1 MKLRSLTLTNVRKF
15 GGQTATINGIGDG
28 VTVISEANEFGKSTF
43 FDALHALF
51 FVKYSTA
58 GKEVKSLQPRSGG
71 AVRVQA
77 ELETETGRFVIEKSF
92 LAQKRATVSR
102 ADNGTLIAQDDE
114 AEKWIAA
121 LMDRGLEGPAGL
133 LWVRQG
139 TTALEPAGSAGADK
153 TEKEKLLG
161 ARRDLLSSVAG
172 EIDKVTGGRRMDR
185 VLARCREELA
195 KLATASGKAKAHGPW
210 DAEQKEIMVLEARE
224 AELDAKC
231 KELSKALS
239 DRKTTEAELKNWGQ
253 VAAKEE
259 RQAALEQA
267 RDTHAHALA
276 HADKCTGA
284 KGDFDLK
291 SLQHSNAVK
300 GLNDLLK
307 AAEALKQAAD
317 AEAKL
322 RSQLQEQDADVAAAK
337 AEEQVAQAD
346 LTVALKALQD
356 LRAQRDA
363 AQLAELGRNAR
374 EQVARLAQRLEKA
387 EKHREKLEEA
397 QARLAGMAI
406 TQEVLDKIIRSHG
419 QLQQAK
425 ATADAQNVT
434 LSVIYDGAARISL
447 GGGELSENTPIPLYS
462 KQEIALPG
470 IGRLTVDPGARA
482 DEDSGRKAVEKAQA
496 ALDIALAAAQVV
508 SLDRAHQAYA
518 ARRDAEHQV
527 ELAKGVIDTVVP
539 EGLDAL
545 RGALAQARATAGD
558 QDSDVSAEPVD
569 LAEMTT
575 ALAAADD
582 AAELARTRYDRNR
595 DNLGRLRET
604 YAQTRA
610 ELATAEA
617 TLAQAKGVY
626 GDVETFPERRDA
638 AARQVS
644 VCEISLKDAAEV
656 LEGLTANAP
665 DLDTTKADLKRAE
678 TVVEQADKRIR
689 SLQSQLVETNAKIR
703 ARAEDGVEEALAETR
718 GQLDMARAREGRYS
732 REVAALNLLVGELEG
747 RRTQAREV
755 YFEPVQRELQP
766 LLSILHEDAALN
778 FNPERLLPDG
788 LARSGQQEDLEEL
801 SGGTQEQI
809 AILTRLAFAR
819 LFASQGHAMPIILD
833 DALVYSDDD
842 RIVKMFTALHRV
854 AADQQVIVFS
864 CRQMAFA
871 KLGGERPDVT
881 VATIA

>member
-1 MKLRSLTLTNVRKF
+1 MKIRSLTLTNVRKF
-15 GGQTATINGIGDG
+15 GGQTAKISGIGDG

-77 ELETETGRFVIEKSF
+77 ELETKSGRFVVEKSF

-139 TTALEPAGSAGADK
+139 TTALEPAGTAGADK

-195 KLATASGKAKAHGPW
+195 KLATASGKPKAHGPW
-210 DAEQKEIMVLEARE
+210 DAEQKEIALLEARE
-224 AELDAKC
+224 SDLDGKC
-231 KELSKALS
+231 KELSKALN
-239 DRKTTEAELKNWGQ
+239 DRKATEAELENWGQ
-253 VAAKEE
+253 AAAKEE
-259 RQAALEQA
+259 RLAALAQA
-267 RDTHAHALA
+267 RETHDKALA
-276 HADKCTGA
+276 YDGKCKTA
-284 KGDFDLK
+284 KQDVELK
-291 SLQHSNAVK
+291 SMHYDSAISD
-300 GLNDLLK
+300 LNRLLN
-307 AAEALKQAAD
+307 AAEALKSATE
-317 AEAKL
+317 AESKL
-322 RSQLQEQDADVAAAK
+322 RSRIQEQDAKVAAANA
-337 AEEQVAQAD
+337 AEQAAQAD
-346 LTVALKALQD
+346 LSAATKSFQE
-356 LRAQRDA
+356 LRAKRDA
-363 AQLAELGRNAR
+363 AQLAELGRTAR
-374 EQVARLAQRLEKA
+374 EQVATLAQRLEKA
-387 EKHREKLEEA
+387 EKHRATLEEA

-406 TQEVLDKIIRSHG
+406 TQDLLDKITRSHA

-425 ATADAQNVT
+425 AAADAQNVT
-434 LSVIYDGAARISL
+434 LSVSYDGATRISVQ
-447 GGGELSENTPIPLYS
+447 GGELAENTPMPLYS
-462 KQEIALPG
+462 KQSFSLPG
-470 IGRLTVDPGARA
+470 IGRLTVDPGARG
-482 DEDSGRKAVEKAQA
+482 DEDSGRKALEKAQA
-496 ALDIALAAAQVV
+496 ALTADLAAAQV
-508 SLDRAHQAYA
+508 DTMEAAHQALA
-518 ARRDAEHQV
+518 ARRAAEQQV
-527 ELAKGVIDTVVP
+527 ALAKGVIDTVVP
-539 EGLDAL
+539 EGLDVL

-558 QDSDVSAEPVD
+558 EDATASAEPVN
-569 LAEMTT
+569 LAELT
-575 ALAAADD
+575 AALD
-582 AAELARTRYDRNR
+582 AAEVAAGQARASYDQCR
-595 DNLGRLRET
+595 DTLGRIREDF
-604 YAQTRA
+604 AKTRA
-610 ELATAEA
+610 ELATAESA
-617 TLAQAKGVY
+617 LAQAKGAY
-626 GDVETFPERRDA
+626 GDAETFSPRRDA

-644 VCEISLKDAAEV
+644 LSETALKDATAV
-656 LEGLTANAP
+656 LEKLTANAP
-665 DLDTTKADLKRAE
+665 DLNTTKADLNRAE
-678 TVVEQADKRIR
+678 TVVKHADKRITT
-689 SLQSQLVETNAKIR
+689 LQSQLIETNAIIR

-718 GQLDMARAREGRYS
+718 GQLDMARARAGRYS
-732 REVAALNLLVGELEG
+732 REVAALNLLVRELEG

-788 LARSGQQEDLEEL
+788 LARSGLQEDLEEL

-854 AADQQVIVFS
+854 ATDQQVIVFS

-871 KLGGERPDVT
+871 KLGGERPEVT
-881 VATIA
+881 VSPIG